1 MGLSNGIAPVRKT
14 ARTVRNVY
22 RRARDLARAGGAND
36 SSDEATQWVRCY
48 RSAKLDPAMV
58 LYQTHSGASMSCNP
72 YAIFRALLDDPEFAH
87 LKHVWVLDSYA
98 EIGLRSA
105 EYAGHPNV
113 TFVRFKTREY
123 LEALAS
129 AGYLIQNTTFP
140 SYFTKRPG
148 QVYVNTWHS
157 AGAVK
162 KMGFDLPQGNYVSR
176 NVLRDLMMADFIVA
190 PNALMARMYA
200 ESFRLRGLYRGTI
213 LDFGYPR
220 NDVTLNTPPAGVL
233 DELRQRGVRVDPAK
247 KVILYAPTWR
257 GTIGNVRAG
266 VDELEQF
273 RATLAERIDSDDYQI
288 PIKPHLYHYN
298 QLTGEQRLSGQ
309 YIPRHFN
316 TNGLLAAV
324 DILVSDYS
332 SIFFDFMVTG
342 RPILF
347 FVPDLVEYTR
357 ERGLYFTPDELPGPV
372 TDDPAAIAGWI
383 NDLDATV
390 DAHAERYARVRAL
403 ACAHEDGRSAR
414 RTVDAVFRGRRLDGV
429 TDGPIEPDRQRLLFY
444 APDLD
449 SHGATEALLAL
460 VGAFDRTRYDISVAG
475 IGHGRASRDNLE
487 RITDARVF
495 VRVGGSALTRHEAR
509 ALAHLERYGPTDR
522 LSRMLRPEPVL
533 EREWRR
539 RFGDAE
545 FDVIVDCSRYPS
557 TFAWMA
563 KLNSRARL
571 VVWQHTDVAADLR
584 HRGTWR
590 HSGAGAPAVTEAAL
604 AAVYRAADAVVAPSP
619 ELLAGDRA
627 SFPGVRTFAAA
638 ESPVDVARVRRLL
651 AEAEAW
657 RDTWRSRE
665 DLIVADVV
673 VDESGAV
680 RTLQLDDTPP
690 SPETG
695 QPYRRFVT
703 MGSLSPEKNQANL
716 VTAFGDFVREHPNS
730 RLFVIGAGPAAREL
744 RQLAARLGLT
754 GRVCFTGYLRN
765 PFTVLGRC
773 DCFVL
778 PSEYEGFSLAVCEA
792 RLAGLAI
799 VLAGFASA
807 PSVSVPDGQLV
818 TGFTADELHAG
829 LRAYADG
836 RVRSEYAFDADAHNA
851 AGLAQWEAIVGRAGA
866 QSARG

>member
-332 SIFFDFMVTG
+332 SIFFDFVVTG

-357 ERGLYFTPDELPGPV
+357 ERGLYFAPDELPGPV
-372 TDDPAAIAGWI
+372 TDDPAVIADGSTTSTPRWMRMPS
-383 NDLDATV
+383 ATP
-390 DAHAERYARVRAL
+390 
-403 ACAHEDGRSAR
+403 ACGRWPAPT
-414 RTVDAVFRGRRLDGV
+414 RTVDRPGGR
-429 TDGPIEPDRQRLLFY
+429 
-444 APDLD
+444 
-449 SHGATEALLAL
+449 S
-460 VGAFDRTRYDISVAG
+460 TRCSVAG
-475 IGHGRASRDNLE
+475 VSRVSATGRSSRTGNGCCS
-487 RITDARVF
+487 TP
-495 VRVGGSALTRHEAR
+495 
-509 ALAHLERYGPTDR
+509 PTWT
-522 LSRMLRPEPVL
+522 PTAP
-533 EREWRR
+533 RR
-539 RFGDAE
+539 R
-545 FDVIVDCSRYPS
+545 CSPWWVPS
-557 TFAWMA
+557 I
-563 KLNSRARL
+563 
-571 VVWQHTDVAADLR
+571 
-584 HRGTWR
+584 
-590 HSGAGAPAVTEAAL
+590 APATTSASPASGTAE
-604 AAVYRAADAVVAPSP
+604 RAATISSGSRTRGCSSGW
-619 ELLAGDRA
+619 AG
-627 SFPGVRTFAAA
+627 
-638 ESPVDVARVRRLL
+638 RR
-651 AEAEAW
+651 
-657 RDTWRSRE
+657 
-665 DLIVADVV
+665 
-673 VDESGAV
+673 
-680 RTLQLDDTPP
+680 
-690 SPETG
+690 
-695 QPYRRFVT
+695 
-703 MGSLSPEKNQANL
+703 
-716 VTAFGDFVREHPNS
+716 
-730 RLFVIGAGPAAREL
+730 
-744 RQLAARLGLT
+744 
-754 GRVCFTGYLRN
+754 
-765 PFTVLGRC
+765 
-773 DCFVL
+773 
-778 PSEYEGFSLAVCEA
+778 
-792 RLAGLAI
+792 
-799 VLAGFASA
+799 
-807 PSVSVPDGQLV
+807 
-818 TGFTADELHAG
+818 
-829 LRAYADG
+829 
-836 RVRSEYAFDADAHNA
+836 
-851 AGLAQWEAIVGRAGA
+851 
-866 QSARG
+866 